1 MVPEKLR
8 DLDAQR
14 YDIIRKAVAAQEE
27 SEKHLTKEQ
36 VVTLVEWKLYVVPLN
51 RDNMCGFFGLMAR
64 QEARHVSSSL
74 TRPGPKQHARGS

>member
-14 YDIIRKAVAAQEE
+14 YDIIRKAIAAQEE
-27 SEKHLTKEQ
+27 SERHLTKDQ
-36 VVTLVEWKLYVVPLN
+36 VVKLVEWKLYVLPFEPVSRMQFLE
-51 RDNMCGFFGLMAR
+51 LMAR

-74 TRPGPKQHARGS
+74 TGPGSKQHTRGS